1 MALVYLSLTK
11 VTMLSGTG
19 TSPVIVCFFHCSLV
33 TETPFD
39 SHLTFTSLPCSTVTD
54 LLGLSRGKR
63 QHVDLNYYFII
74 IEQDFHEEIF
84 TRIFLRS
91 SPYYFRDLLSY
102 ANK

>member
-19 TSPVIVCFFHCSLV
+19 TSPVIVCLFHCSLV

-54 LLGLSRGKR
+54 LLGLSLKWSANLAA
-63 QHVDLNYYFII
+63 VENENTLI
-74 IEQDFHEEIF
+74 
-84 TRIFLRS
+84 LR
-91 SPYYFRDLLSY
+91 
-102 ANK
+102 